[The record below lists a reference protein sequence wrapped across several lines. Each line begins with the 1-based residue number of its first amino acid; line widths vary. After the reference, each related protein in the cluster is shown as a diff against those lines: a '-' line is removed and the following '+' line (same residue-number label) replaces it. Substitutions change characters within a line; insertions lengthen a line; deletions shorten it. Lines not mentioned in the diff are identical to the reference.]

1 MIKFSGRIAEEL
13 EGNAKSLRKMSL
25 DDDMVKIEDMD
36 ETQIKFKGLDLRTD
50 NDPDEDDC
58 EVEELNYEL
67 RDTAIEGRE
76 IEEG

>member
-1 MIKFSGRIAEEL
+1 MVKFSGRIAEEL
-13 EGNAKSLRKMSL
+13 EGNAKSIRKMSL

-36 ETQIKFKGLDLRTD
+36 ETHIKFRGLDRRD
-50 NDPDEDDC
+50 DEDPDEDDC

-67 RDTAIEGRE
+67 RDTAIEGRL